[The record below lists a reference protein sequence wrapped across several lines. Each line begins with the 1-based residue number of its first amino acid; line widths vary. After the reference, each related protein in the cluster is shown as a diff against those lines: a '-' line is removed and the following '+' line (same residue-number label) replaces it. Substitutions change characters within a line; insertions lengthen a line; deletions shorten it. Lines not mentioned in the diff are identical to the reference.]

1 MRDFPFALSSRLLMP
16 ALAVIVCLPSVA
28 LAAPLPPALQSRYAA
43 LLDAARACDIKT
55 FSTFMAPNYVSVDPS
70 GKTSTRAEYLAG
82 IQGLMKGAKT
92 MEFQMRYT
100 GVKSSHGIVSV
111 SFDGTGQLAKSD
123 GLTTFHEV
131 GTDSWEK
138 RGKTWMQI
146 KTVDK
151 VFAVTVTKSTVPKP
165 Q

>member
-1 MRDFPFALSSRLLMP
+1 MRNLPLALSSRLLMP
-16 ALAVIVCLPSVA
+16 TLAVIVCLPSVA

-55 FSTFMAPNYVSVDPS
+55 FSTFMAPNYVSVDPA

-92 MEFQMRYT
+92 MDLQMKYT
-100 GVKSSHGIVSV
+100 DVKSSHGVINV

-123 GLTTFHEV
+123 GMTTFHEV

-151 VFAVTVTKSTVPKP
+151 VFAVTVPKSL
-165 Q
+165 